1 MISQTVRTDDGGRE
15 GKWVALSI
23 FLILTVAAILLPYHQ
38 ETAKQQS
45 LSTYQVSIKDLAA
58 DELAMIAELRLAHE
72 EIRNMHQ
79 DSIEF
84 DDTESWAD
92 IAELE
97 ALWLAPFIQDKSWER
112 KGKHLWLNIERA
124 IYQGV
129 PQLEGGSASV
139 VLNSMQE
146 DPEIWLHLD
155 KKIQP
160 VISGDI
166 RSERV
171 PLQTSVLIEAGWK
184 QVVFADNGVI

>member
-1 MISQTVRTDDGGRE
+1 MISQTVHTDDGGRE

-23 FLILTVAAILLPYHQ
+23 SLILAVAAILLPYHQ
-38 ETAKQQS
+38 ETVQQQT
-45 LSTYQVSIKDLAA
+45 LSPHQVFIKDLAA

-72 EIRNMHQ
+72 EIRNLHQ
-79 DSIEF
+79 DSVEL
-84 DDTESWAD
+84 DGTESWAD

-97 ALWLAPFIQDKSWER
+97 ALWLAPFIQDKGWER
-112 KGKHLWLNIERA
+112 KGKHLWFKISPAL
-124 IYQGV
+124 YQGV
-129 PQLEGGSASV
+129 PQLESGSASV

-146 DPEIWLHLD
+146 EPDIWLHLD
-155 KKIQP
+155 KTIQP

-171 PLQTSVLIEAGWK
+171 PLQTRVLIETGWK